1 MPEYQWAVRNGE
13 IITADYDRSMALNG
27 DQVKTE
33 IKNAFESLG
42 NTVNIESVS
51 EELSEVY
58 KVSITRN
65 GKILEVYVCAKG
77 TTPGGKK

>member
-33 IKNAFESLG
+33 IKMLLSLWG
-42 NTVNIESVS
+42 T
-51 EELSEVY
+51 LS
-58 KVSITRN
+58 
-65 GKILEVYVCAKG
+65 ILNR
-77 TTPGGKK
+77 